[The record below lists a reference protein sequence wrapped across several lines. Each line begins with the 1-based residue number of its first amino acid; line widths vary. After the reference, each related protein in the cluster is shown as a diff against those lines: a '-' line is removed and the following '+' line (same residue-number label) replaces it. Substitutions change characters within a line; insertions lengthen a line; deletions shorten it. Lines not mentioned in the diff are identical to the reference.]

1 MATNF
6 DRSFVTQSLIGV
18 ALVAACLF
26 AVDFSRS
33 QEIGSTAERVTLVV
47 AGIIALQL
55 STRHPIAGF
64 VLLTLVATQGLR
76 SATTKDNV
84 VKRFTPSEKNKYNQ
98 LVAYNN
104 QEVTLEEE
112 LVHNMI
118 PHSTNIPGRP
128 TYQPVLGAQHLA
140 TSLE

>member
-1 MATNF
+1 MAIKFN
-6 DRSFVTQSLIGV
+6 RSLVIQSLTGA
-18 ALVAACLF
+18 ALIAACLF
-26 AVDFSRS
+26 IVDFSRS
-33 QEIGSTAERVTLVV
+33 QEIGSVAERVTLVV
-47 AGIIALQL
+47 AGVIALQL
-55 STRHPIAGF
+55 STKHPTAGF
-64 VLLTLVATQGLR
+64 ILLTLVVVQGLR
-76 SATTKDNV
+76 SVTTKNKV
-84 VKRFTPSEKNKYNQ
+84 IKRFTPSEKNKYNQ

-140 TSLE
+140 TSLQ

>member
-1 MATNF
+1 MAITF
-6 DRSFVTQSLIGV
+6 DRTFITQSFIGLALIT
-18 ALVAACLF
+18 ACLF
-26 AVDFSRS
+26 AVDLSRS
-33 QEIGSTAERVTLVV
+33 QEIGSTAERVTLIV
-47 AGIIALQL
+47 AGIIAIQL
-55 STRHPIAGF
+55 STKHPIAGF
-64 VLLTLVATQGLR
+64 VLLTLVVVQGLR
-76 SATTKDNV
+76 SASTIYKA

-140 TSLE
+140 TSLQ